1 MEQEKDQFNIE
12 REEVQKKRKNRR
24 TEPSSKAPLPFRI
37 IAWISLV
44 VVCFGLGYGGTSM
57 VLGILGKKEIVVQK
71 DVVSNTEQAADL
83 VSEGQKTNSD
93 VIPARKVLFNL
104 YVPSEQGLSSRQ
116 VPIVSGLMEED
127 VKRVIASLV
136 AESAPTG
143 YLNNDI
149 RVLHVFRNGEI
160 MYLDFNRAFLVSLRN
175 MGKQKAAIVMT
186 SIVRTMVENFSPV
199 TKVRIM
205 VEGKVPHGS
214 DPVDL
219 SVPWQLSAS

>member
-12 REEVQKKRKNRR
+12 REEVQKKRKTRR

-71 DVVSNTEQAADL
+71 DVVSDTEQAAEL
-83 VSEGQKTNSD
+83 VSEGQEDNSD
-93 VIPARKVLFNL
+93 VVPARKVLFSL
-104 YVPSEQGLSSRQ
+104 YIPSEEGLSSRQ
-116 VPIVSGLMEED
+116 VPIISGLMEED

-136 AESAPTG
+136 AESAPAG
-143 YLNNDI
+143 YLSNDI
-149 RVLHVFRNGEI
+149 TVLHVFRNGEI